1 LDELKKF
8 MIRLAFVKVPID
20 YCGALRKHI
29 MEKKLGSKKS
39 HDWHIF
45 MQQLMSLALR
55 GLINGHVRLGLMRF
69 RRVFHNICGKVW
81 GPIDLP
87 TLREDVA
94 TTFSI
99 LEWELLEAFF
109 DVMMHLTLHVV
120 EELDICGLIHSRWI
134 YPIKRALN
142 TFKGYVLI
150 GQSESIHGRR
160 LHL

>member
-1 LDELKKF
+1 MPHLH
-8 MIRLAFVKVPID
+8 ATID
-20 YCGALRKHI
+20 V
-29 MEKKLGSKKS
+29 
-39 HDWHIF
+39 F
-45 MQQLMSLALR
+45 
-55 GLINGHVRLGLMRF
+55 GLEGVNNGHVRLGLMRF
-69 RRVFHNICGKVW
+69 SQVFHNIYGKVW
-81 GPIDLP
+81 DPIDLP

-99 LEWELLEAFF
+99 LEWELLEAIF

-134 YPIKRALN
+134 YPIKRALK

>member
-8 MIRLAFVKVPID
+8 MTRLAFVKVPID

-29 MEKKLGSKKS
+29 MEKKLASMKR

-55 GLINGHVRLGLMRF
+55 GLMNGHGRLGLMRF
-69 RRVFHNICGKVW
+69 SPMFHNICGKVW
-81 GPIDLP
+81 DPIDLP
-87 TLREDVA
+87 TLRKDVA
-94 TTFSI
+94 ITFSI
-99 LEWELLEAFF
+99 LQWELLEAFF
-109 DVMMHLTLHVV
+109 IVMMHLTLHVV
-120 EELDICGLIHSRWI
+120 EELDISGPIHSKWI
-134 YPIKRALN
+134 YPIKRAFK